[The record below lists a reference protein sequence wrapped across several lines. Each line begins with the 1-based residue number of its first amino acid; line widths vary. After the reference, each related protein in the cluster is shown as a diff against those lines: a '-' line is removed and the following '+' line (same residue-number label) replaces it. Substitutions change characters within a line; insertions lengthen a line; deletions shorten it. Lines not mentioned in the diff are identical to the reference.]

1 MFPYKT
7 RFQTDFEVDW
17 GRTYPKSVPPV
28 RQKKELELYPKFKAA
43 YIRAFERMI
52 QYRKDN
58 GMECEWKTGE
68 EVMRWWI
75 GDVKKKEKEIDGQ
88 CSMF

>member
-1 MFPYKT
+1 
-7 RFQTDFEVDW
+7 
-17 GRTYPKSVPPV
+17 
-28 RQKKELELYPKFKAA
+28 
-43 YIRAFERMI
+43 MI

-58 GMECEWKTGE
+58 NMECEWKTGE
-68 EVMRWWI
+68 DVMKWWI